1 MSHVFSLG
9 SIIAASALVLLS
21 TVSMEATAS
30 MLTPQQ
36 RALGITTEDL
46 EANSK
51 KLGNISTRLNQRAS
65 RYKFNGMATYSLRQ
79 DLAAQ
84 VSPSIATHRALGLAS
99 IAILDRPVVAGFD
112 DEFAHEVVTLNFAAS
127 GQFKTIGSEVQ
138 GNVQGGPVD
147 ASDIDVSASRSFQL
161 NNLGAADSFLDLTL
175 GSTVPT
181 SDSTRYEGIV
191 AVPYVNLGWALSF
204 QGGRYNLTQ
213 ALSSDYVI
221 NTFSKSPTTL
231 EANQS
236 LTTGYTVSTSARLGA
251 GFRLTVGGA
260 AHLVNYLD
268 TTATTALSNFQI
280 LSWTKGFTTVSLRH
294 TNGARAEDN
303 QSTLWFIDEY
313 RRLISLGVSVRF

>member
-1 MSHVFSLG
+1 MRLATV
-9 SIIAASALVLLS
+9 ALVFAP
-21 TVSMEATAS
+21 MMATAS

-46 EANSK
+46 EANAK
-51 KLGNISTRLNQRAS
+51 KLGNLSTRLNQKSS
-65 RYKFNGMATYSLRQ
+65 RFKFAGMTTYALRQ
-79 DLAAQ
+79 DLATEI
-84 VSPSIATHRALGLAS
+84 SPSIATHRILGLGS
-99 IAILDRPVVAGFD
+99 VTILDRPVVAGFD
-112 DEFAHEVVTLNFAAS
+112 DEFASDLVTLNFAAS
-127 GQFKTIGSEVQ
+127 GQFKTIGSEIQ

-147 ASDIDVSASRSFQL
+147 ASDIDVSASRSFQMNAL
-161 NNLGAADSFLDLTL
+161 ASADSYLDLTL

-181 SDSTRYEGIV
+181 SDSTRYEGIQ
-191 AVPYVNLGWALSF
+191 AVPYANLGWALSF

-213 ALSSDYVI
+213 SLSADYVI
-221 NTFSKSPTTL
+221 NTFSMSPTTR

-236 LTTGYTVSTSARLGA
+236 LSSGYTVSTSARLGA

-268 TTATTALSNFQI
+268 QTTTTALSNFQI

-294 TNGARAEDN
+294 TNGARAEDH
-303 QSTLWFIDEY
+303 QSSLWFIDEY